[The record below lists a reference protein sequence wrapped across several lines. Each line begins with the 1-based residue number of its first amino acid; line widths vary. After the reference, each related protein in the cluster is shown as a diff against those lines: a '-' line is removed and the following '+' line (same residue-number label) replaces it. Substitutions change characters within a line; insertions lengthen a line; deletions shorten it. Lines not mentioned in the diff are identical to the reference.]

1 MTTIDEIKVHW
12 FCFSFSGVH
21 AESGRDATACTYV
34 GYSDSKITMPKINA
48 QKIQSSLTEN
58 AILISVLFHNVK
70 NRIKSYNSIDINMI
84 NNVISDLFVENKL
97 NIFVYGDKTV
107 NESKFHGIL
116 K

>member
-58 AILISVLFHNVK
+58 AILISVSPLGYMTKAEFTGE
-70 NRIKSYNSIDINMI
+70 ID
-84 NNVISDLFVENKL
+84 SDR
-97 NIFVYGDKTV
+97 D
-107 NESKFHGIL
+107 
-116 K
+116 